1 MQHASDNWWVSGTVL
16 LLSLII
22 IFKVVSAQGGNWP
35 MRSLLSVLLLFI
47 GGSMIHQGISLL
59 RMPSLPVSAPKLGI
73 IAEYFLLTSLPA
85 LFIYLFLSHQ
95 HPKVPYIRRIA
106 GLNAIDEAVGRAT
119 EMGRPVMMVPGIS
132 GLDVVTLQALSIFG
146 YIARAVARFGN
157 KSIIPTIDPIVTGV
171 AEETLQDAYADEGRP
186 ELYDSGDVRYLTGQQ
201 FAFASGVAGIL
212 IREKVAASF
221 LFGAFFAESLIFAE
235 VGQQVGA
242 IQVAG
247 TTETNQIPF
256 FIAACDYVIIG
267 DEFYAASAY
276 LSRDPTL
283 LGSIV
288 GQDYCKLLLLVVIL
302 LGIISISLLQVIHG
316 GPAAHVLHWVVDFLK
331 VK

>member
-1 MQHASDNWWVSGTVL
+1 MQHASDNWWVSRLVL

-22 IFKVVSAQGGNWP
+22 IGRILLAQRG
-35 MRSLLSVLLLFI
+35 
-47 GGSMIHQGISLL
+47 
-59 RMPSLPVSAPKLGI
+59 KL
-73 IAEYFLLTSLPA
+73 
-85 LFIYLFLSHQ
+85 
-95 HPKVPYIRRIA
+95 PYIRRIP

-132 GLDVVTLQALSIFG
+132 GLDVVTLQALSIFS
-146 YIARAVARFGN
+146 YIGRAVARFGN
-157 KSIIPTIDPIVTGV
+157 KSIMATIDPIVTGV
-171 AEETLQDAYADEGRP
+171 GEETLRDAYADAGRP
-186 ELYDSGDVRYLTGQQ
+186 ELFEESDVRYLTGQQ
-201 FAFASGVAGIL
+201 FAFATGVAGIL
-212 IREKVAASF
+212 IRERVAAQF

-242 IQVAG
+242 VQVAG

-276 LSRDPTL
+276 LSRDATL

-288 GQDYCKLLLLVVIL
+288 GQDYCKLLLLA
-302 LGIISISLLQVIHG
+302 IIFVGVLSISLLNVASIAHSG
-316 GPAAHVLHWVVDFLK
+316 LAASILHQIVDVLK
-331 VK
+331 VKS

>member
-1 MQHASDNWWVSGTVL
+1 MQHASDNWWVSGIVVL
-16 LLSLII
+16 LALII
-22 IFKVVSAQGGNWP
+22 IFKVSSAQGGNWP
-35 MRSLLSVLLLFI
+35 TRVLISVLLLFVI
-47 GGSMIHQGISLL
+47 GAMVHEGLGLLSVAGRSGSPPRPAI
-59 RMPSLPVSAPKLGI
+59 V
-73 IAEYFLLTSLPA
+73 AEYFATALVPA
-85 LFIYLFLSHQ
+85 LFIFLFLANRQSSL
-95 HPKVPYIRRIA
+95 PYIRRIA

-171 AEETLQDAYADEGRP
+171 AEETLQDAYADAGRP

-212 IREKVAASF
+212 IRERVAASF
-221 LFGAFFAESLIFAE
+221 LFGAFFAE

-242 IQVAG
+242 VQVAG

-288 GQDYCKLLLLVVIL
+288 GQDYCKLLLLAVIL
-302 LGIISISLLQVIHG
+302 MGLVCVTLLNVPIF
-316 GPAAHVLHWVVDFLK
+316 AHSPVLHWVVDFLK

>member
-1 MQHASDNWWVSGTVL
+1 MQHASDNWWVSGIVL

-22 IFKVVSAQGGNWP
+22 IFKVLSAQRG
-35 MRSLLSVLLLFI
+35 R
-47 GGSMIHQGISLL
+47 
-59 RMPSLPVSAPKLGI
+59 
-73 IAEYFLLTSLPA
+73 
-85 LFIYLFLSHQ
+85 
-95 HPKVPYIRRIA
+95 VPYIRRIA

-119 EMGRPVMMVPGIS
+119 EMGRPVLMVPGIS
-132 GLDVVTLQALSIFG
+132 GLDVVTLQALSIFS
-146 YIARAVARFGN
+146 YVARAVARFGN
-157 KSIIPTIDPIVTGV
+157 KSILPTIDPIVTGV
-171 AEETLQDAYADEGRP
+171 AEEMLQDAYADAGRP

-256 FIAACDYVIIG
+256 LIAACDYVIIG

-288 GQDYCKLLLLVVIL
+288 GQDYCKLLLLAIIL
-302 LGIISISLLQVIHG
+302 IGIVCVSLLNVPSLAHF
-316 GPAAHVLHWVVDFLK
+316 PAFAHALHWLTDFLK

>member
-1 MQHASDNWWVSGTVL
+1 MQHASDNWWVSGLVI

-22 IFKVVSAQGGNWP
+22 IGKVLSAQRG
-35 MRSLLSVLLLFI
+35 R
-47 GGSMIHQGISLL
+47 
-59 RMPSLPVSAPKLGI
+59 
-73 IAEYFLLTSLPA
+73 
-85 LFIYLFLSHQ
+85 
-95 HPKVPYIRRIA
+95 VPFIRRIP

-119 EMGRPVMMVPGIS
+119 EMGRPVLMVPGIS
-132 GLDVVTLQALSIFG
+132 GFDVVTLQALAIFG

-171 AEETLQDAYADEGRP
+171 AEEMLHDAYADSGRP

-212 IREKVAASF
+212 IRERVAASF

-256 FIAACDYVIIG
+256 LIAACDYVIIG
-267 DEFYAASAY
+267 DEFYAATAY
-276 LSRDPTL
+276 LSRDATL

-288 GQDYCKLLLLVVIL
+288 GQDYCKLALLAIIF
-302 LGIISISLLQVIHG
+302 LGIISISLLNVIHG
-316 GPAAHVLHWVVDFLK
+316 GPAAPILHWIVDFLK

>member
-1 MQHASDNWWVSGTVL
+1 MQHASDNWWVSGITV

-22 IFKVVSAQGGNWP
+22 IFKVLSAQRG
-35 MRSLLSVLLLFI
+35 R
-47 GGSMIHQGISLL
+47 
-59 RMPSLPVSAPKLGI
+59 
-73 IAEYFLLTSLPA
+73 
-85 LFIYLFLSHQ
+85 
-95 HPKVPYIRRIA
+95 VPYIRRIT

-171 AEETLQDAYADEGRP
+171 AEETLQDAYADAGRP
-186 ELYDSGDVRYLTGQQ
+186 ELYDSSDVRYLTGQQ

-242 IQVAG
+242 VQVAG

-288 GQDYCKLLLLVVIL
+288 GQDYCKLLLLAIIFF
-302 LGIISISLLQVIHG
+302 GIIAVSLLNV
-316 GPAAHVLHWVVDFLK
+316 AAVAHSHFLAPVLHWIVDFLK

>member
-1 MQHASDNWWVSGTVL
+1 MQHASDNWWVSGLVV
-16 LLSLII
+16 LLSLVIVY
-22 IFKVVSAQGGNWP
+22 KVLSAQRG
-35 MRSLLSVLLLFI
+35 R
-47 GGSMIHQGISLL
+47 
-59 RMPSLPVSAPKLGI
+59 
-73 IAEYFLLTSLPA
+73 
-85 LFIYLFLSHQ
+85 
-95 HPKVPYIRRIA
+95 VPYIRRIP

-119 EMGRPVMMVPGIS
+119 EMGRPVLMVPGLS
-132 GLDVVTLQALSIFG
+132 GLDVVTLQALSIFS
-146 YIARAVARFGN
+146 YIGRAVARFGN
-157 KSIIPTIDPIVTGV
+157 KSIMATIDPIVTGV
-171 AEETLQDAYADEGRP
+171 GEETLRDAYADAGRP
-186 ELYDSGDVRYLTGQQ
+186 ELFEESDVRYLTTQQ

-212 IREKVAASF
+212 VRERVAASF

-247 TTETNQIPF
+247 TTQTNQIPF

-288 GQDYCKLLLLVVIL
+288 GQDYCKLLLLGIIG
-302 LGIISISLLQVIHG
+302 LGIIAVSLIGL
-316 GPAAHVLHWVVDFLK
+316 PAVAHTGHFAHALHWILDVLK
-331 VK
+331 T

>member
-1 MQHASDNWWVSGTVL
+1 MQHASDNWWVSGIVVL
-16 LLSLII
+16 LALII
-22 IFKVVSAQGGNWP
+22 IFKVLSAQRG
-35 MRSLLSVLLLFI
+35 R
-47 GGSMIHQGISLL
+47 
-59 RMPSLPVSAPKLGI
+59 
-73 IAEYFLLTSLPA
+73 
-85 LFIYLFLSHQ
+85 
-95 HPKVPYIRRIA
+95 VPYIRRIA

-132 GLDVVTLQALSIFG
+132 GLNVVTLQALSIFG

-171 AEETLQDAYADEGRP
+171 AEETLQDAYADAGRP
-186 ELYDSGDVRYLTGQQ
+186 ELYDSSDVRYLTGQQ

-212 IREKVAASF
+212 IRERVAASF

-288 GQDYCKLLLLVVIL
+288 GQDYCKLLLLAIIL
-302 LGIISISLLQVIHG
+302 VGIVCISLLNI
-316 GPAAHVLHWVVDFLK
+316 PAFAHVQFLHWFVDFLK

>member
-1 MQHASDNWWVSGTVL
+1 MQHASDNWWVSGIVVL
-16 LLSLII
+16 LALII
-22 IFKVVSAQGGNWP
+22 IFKVSSAQGGNWP
-35 MRSLLSVLLLFI
+35 TRVLISVLLLFVI
-47 GGSMIHQGISLL
+47 GAMVHEGLGLLSVADRSGSPPRPAI
-59 RMPSLPVSAPKLGI
+59 V
-73 IAEYFLLTSLPA
+73 AEYFATALVPA
-85 LFIYLFLSHQ
+85 LFIFLFLASRQ
-95 HPKVPYIRRIA
+95 SSLPYIRRIA

-171 AEETLQDAYADEGRP
+171 AEETLQDAYADAGRP

-212 IREKVAASF
+212 IRERVAASF

-242 IQVAG
+242 VQVAG

-288 GQDYCKLLLLVVIL
+288 GQDYCKLLLLAVIL
-302 LGIISISLLQVIHG
+302 MGLVCVTLLNVPIF
-316 GPAAHVLHWVVDFLK
+316 AHSPVLHWVVDFLK

>member
-1 MQHASDNWWVSGTVL
+1 MQHANDNYWVSGIVVL
-16 LLSLII
+16 LSFII
-22 IFKVVSAQGGNWP
+22 IFKVLSAQRG
-35 MRSLLSVLLLFI
+35 RI
-47 GGSMIHQGISLL
+47 
-59 RMPSLPVSAPKLGI
+59 
-73 IAEYFLLTSLPA
+73 
-85 LFIYLFLSHQ
+85 
-95 HPKVPYIRRIA
+95 PYIRRIT

-132 GLDVVTLQALSIFG
+132 GLDVVTLQALSIFS
-146 YIARAVARFGN
+146 YVARAVARFGN

-171 AEETLQDAYADEGRP
+171 AEEMLQDAYADAGRP
-186 ELYDSGDVRYLTGQQ
+186 ELYDSSDVRYLTSQQ
-201 FAFASGVAGIL
+201 FAFASGVAGVL

-288 GQDYCKLLLLVVIL
+288 GQDYCKLILLAIIL
-302 LGIISISLLQVIHG
+302 LGIVCVSLLNV
-316 GPAAHVLHWVVDFLK
+316 PAAAHSHLLAPVLHWVTNFLK
-331 VK
+331 AQ

>member
-1 MQHASDNWWVSGTVL
+1 MQHASENWWVSGLIV

-22 IFKVVSAQGGNWP
+22 IGKVLSAQRG
-35 MRSLLSVLLLFI
+35 
-47 GGSMIHQGISLL
+47 
-59 RMPSLPVSAPKLGI
+59 KL
-73 IAEYFLLTSLPA
+73 
-85 LFIYLFLSHQ
+85 
-95 HPKVPYIRRIA
+95 PYIRRIP

-119 EMGRPVMMVPGIS
+119 EMGRPVLMVPGIS
-132 GLDVVTLQALSIFG
+132 GLDVVTLQALSIFSYVG
-146 YIARAVARFGN
+146 RAVARFGN
-157 KSIIPTIDPIVTGV
+157 KSIMATIDPIVTGIGQ
-171 AEETLQDAYADEGRP
+171 ETLRDAYADAGRP
-186 ELYDSGDVRYLTGQQ
+186 ELFDDGDVRYLTGQQ
-201 FAFASGVAGIL
+201 FAFATGVAGIL
-212 IREKVAASF
+212 IRERVAASF

-256 FIAACDYVIIG
+256 LIAACDYVIIG

-276 LSRDPTL
+276 LSRDATL

-288 GQDYCKLLLLVVIL
+288 GQDYCKLLLLGIIL
-302 LGIISISLLQVIHG
+302 LGVVSISLQALVHG
-316 GPAAHVLHWVVDFLK
+316 GPLLPVLHWITSFLK